1 MQTVLVIGKYYP
13 PYFGG
18 IEQVTK
24 QCVESLR
31 SDYKVVV
38 LCYNASNTTV
48 VETIGDLTVVRCATP
63 FAPYRQPISFEM
75 AFRILACR
83 ADLIHFHAPN
93 FWGAALVVLLK
104 PRIPLLV
111 THHADVEGRKLLRML
126 LLPLYKLIL
135 SRAVK
140 VTVSSLKNYR
150 LSRDLRCNNDKVV
163 EIPFGLRPS
172 SYERTERPDDV
183 QDDAARL
190 VVFGFCGRLVWYKGL
205 EILLEAFQRVEGGAL
220 WIIGDGP
227 LREKMEALARELG
240 LEDRVTFHG
249 RVSDERKIELIK
261 AMDVFVLPST
271 HITETFGISQME
283 AQMCGVPCI
292 SSNLP
297 TGVSDVV
304 DPNVTGI
311 LVEPGNVEDLA
322 QAMQRMLSEPD
333 FRSRCGR
340 EARTRAVRL
349 FSESTFQRRYL
360 KLVTAIMEDGGKPS
374 VALPQAGSRRSRL
387 YRR

>member
-1 MQTVLVIGKYYP
+1 MQTILVIGKYYP

-24 QCVESLR
+24 QCVESV
-31 SDYKVVV
+31 SADYKVVV
-38 LCYNASNTTV
+38 LCHNASNTTE
-48 VETIGDLTVVRCATP
+48 VETIGNVTVVRCATP
-63 FAPYRQPISFEM
+63 FAPFRQPISFEM
-75 AFRILACR
+75 VFRFLACR
-83 ADLIHFHAPN
+83 ANLIHFHAPN

-104 PRIPLLV
+104 PRSPLLV
-111 THHADVEGRKLLRML
+111 THHADVEGRRLLRTL

-135 SRAVK
+135 SRAVY

-150 LSRDLRCNNDKVV
+150 LSKDLRCDTEKVV
-163 EIPFGLRPS
+163 EIPFGLKPS
-172 SYERTERPDDV
+172 LYEKSVRFEDV
-183 QDDAARL
+183 QDDASGP

-227 LREKMEALARELG
+227 LRQKIEALARKLG
-240 LEDRVTFHG
+240 VENRLTFYG
-249 RVSDERKIELIK
+249 RVSDNRKIELIK

-304 DPNVTGI
+304 DPNVTGL

-322 QAMQRMLSEPD
+322 QAMQRMLSDTD
-333 FRSRCGR
+333 FRLRCGYQ
-340 EARTRAVRL
+340 ARKRAVRL
-349 FSESTFQRRYL
+349 FSESAFHSRYL
-360 KLVTAIMEDGGKPS
+360 KLVTTIMDKGGKPA
-374 VALPQAGSRRSRL
+374 VAIPQSR
-387 YRR
+387 